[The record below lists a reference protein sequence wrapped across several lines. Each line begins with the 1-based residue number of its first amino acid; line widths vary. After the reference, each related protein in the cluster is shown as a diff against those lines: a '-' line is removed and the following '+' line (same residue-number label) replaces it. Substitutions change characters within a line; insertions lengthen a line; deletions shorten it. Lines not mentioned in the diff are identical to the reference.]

1 MEKRRLRMGPI
12 ALFGRVQ
19 LSHARLVEFAGVWRS
34 LVSLGDEEEGNGVK
48 PVERLD
54 LLRQP

>member
-34 LVSLGDEEEGNGVK
+34 LVTLANDKEGSG
-48 PVERLD
+48 VERLE
-54 LLRQP
+54 R